1 MKNRNYNVVR
11 MNPTKTSGKKNG
23 GDKMKRLF
31 AFVLAICML
40 TTAFAGCGQQAGTP
54 TEPKADQAST
64 NEVEKKDEKPAKDVD
79 LTFFTGKVETVDLL
93 DEIIADF
100 NAQSGGITVEQE
112 YQNDASN
119 IIKIKFASG
128 EAPDIMT
135 TYEQEYVDQ
144 GKYLDLSDMDE
155 IWNRLIPSMK
165 ESCTDINSGKQ
176 YRICTNMTMAGFL
189 YNKEIFAELGIEPA
203 TTWEGFVANLEK
215 IKTEMP
221 DVDPWFIFGSEA
233 WHLGHLIEFIPHGY
247 IKAKYGATAAKTAM
261 LNNDK
266 SVLNFGDPNG
276 AMATFAA
283 GLLELQEKGLIN
295 KDVLTA
301 TNDNC
306 VDAFV
311 SGKAAMFSN
320 GMWALSSVLAKD
332 PEMAD
337 KIGFAPYPAM
347 MEDGTPMVLVA
358 EDSGYSISAD
368 TEHVEEAKAFLT
380 YLFSADNQKKYAESL
395 GSPSA
400 FMDVDAKWAPDSIVE
415 GVNNAVSSAANIG
428 FTNEKP
434 AGFSGDDAGR
444 MVQDLLAGKYT
455 AEEFAKAY
463 EAAWDAGF

>member
-1 MKNRNYNVVR
+1 
-11 MNPTKTSGKKNG
+11 
-23 GDKMKRLF
+23 MKRLF

-93 DEIIADF
+93 DEIIANF

-176 YRICTNMTMAGFL
+176 YRICTNMTMAGFF

-295 KDVLTA
+295 EDVLTA

>member
-1 MKNRNYNVVR
+1 
-11 MNPTKTSGKKNG
+11 
-23 GDKMKRLF
+23 MKRLF
-31 AFVLAICML
+31 VFVLAICML

-100 NAQSGGITVEQE
+100 NAQSGSITVEQE

-176 YRICTNMTMAGFL
+176 YRICTNMTMAGFF

-295 KDVLTA
+295 EDVLTA

>member
-1 MKNRNYNVVR
+1 
-11 MNPTKTSGKKNG
+11 
-23 GDKMKRLF
+23 MKRLF

-64 NEVEKKDEKPAKDVD
+64 NEVEKKDGKPAKDVD
-79 LTFFTGKVETVDLL
+79 LAFFTGKVETVDLL
-93 DEIIADF
+93 DEIIAGF

-176 YRICTNMTMAGFL
+176 YRICTNMTMAGFF
-189 YNKEIFAELGIEPA
+189 YNKEIFAKLGIEPA

-266 SVLNFGDPNG
+266 SILNFGDPDG

-295 KDVLTA
+295 EDVLTA

>member
-1 MKNRNYNVVR
+1 
-11 MNPTKTSGKKNG
+11 
-23 GDKMKRLF
+23 MKRLF
-31 AFVLAICML
+31 ALVLAICML

-93 DEIIADF
+93 DEIIAGF
-100 NAQSGGITVEQE
+100 NAQSSGITVEQE

-176 YRICTNMTMAGFL
+176 YRICTNMTMAGFF

-295 KDVLTA
+295 EDVLTA

>member
-1 MKNRNYNVVR
+1 
-11 MNPTKTSGKKNG
+11 
-23 GDKMKRLF
+23 MKRLF
-31 AFVLAICML
+31 ALLLAICMIA
-40 TTAFAGCGQQAGTP
+40 TMFVGCGQQNSTP
-54 TEPKADQAST
+54 AAPENNQAAT
-64 NEVEKKDEKPAKDVD
+64 NETPKKEEKPAKDVD
-79 LTFFTGKVETVDLL
+79 LAFFTGKVETVDLL
-93 DEIIADF
+93 DEIIAEF

-128 EAPDIMT
+128 EAPDVMT

-155 IWNRLIPSMK
+155 IWGRLIPSMK
-165 ESCTDINSGKQ
+165 ESCTDITSGKQ
-176 YRICTNMTMAGFL
+176 YRICTNMTMAGFF
-189 YNKEIFAELGIEPA
+189 YNKEIFDQLDIEPA

-215 IKTEMP
+215 INTEMP

-247 IKAKYGATAAKTAM
+247 IKAKYGATEAKVAM

-266 SVLNFGDPNG
+266 SKLAFGDPAG

-283 GLLELQEKGLIN
+283 GMLELQEKGLIN
-295 KDVLTA
+295 ADVLTA

-320 GMWALSSVLAKD
+320 GMWALSGVLAKD
-332 PEMAD
+332 PAMAD

-347 MEDGTPMVLVA
+347 MADGTPVVLVA

-380 YLFSADNQKKYAESL
+380 YLFNAENQKKYAESL

-400 FMDVDAKWAPDSIVE
+400 FTDVDAKWAPDAVVE
-415 GVNNAVSSAANIG
+415 GVNSAVASAANIG

>member
-1 MKNRNYNVVR
+1 
-11 MNPTKTSGKKNG
+11 
-23 GDKMKRLF
+23 MKRLF

-93 DEIIADF
+93 DEIIAGF
-100 NAQSGGITVEQE
+100 NAQGGGITVEQE

-165 ESCTDINSGKQ
+165 ESCTDISSGKQ
-176 YRICTNMTMAGFL
+176 YRICTNMTMAGFF

-266 SVLNFGDPNG
+266 SILNFGDPNG

-295 KDVLTA
+295 EDVLTA

-400 FMDVDAKWAPDSIVE
+400 FTDVDAKWAPDSIVE
-415 GVNNAVSSAANIG
+415 GVNSAVSSAANIG

>member
-1 MKNRNYNVVR
+1 
-11 MNPTKTSGKKNG
+11 
-23 GDKMKRLF
+23 MKRLF

-176 YRICTNMTMAGFL
+176 YRICTNMTMAGFF

-295 KDVLTA
+295 EDVLTA

-368 TEHVEEAKAFLT
+368 TEHVEEAKAFLA

>member
-1 MKNRNYNVVR
+1 
-11 MNPTKTSGKKNG
+11 
-23 GDKMKRLF
+23 
-31 AFVLAICML
+31 ML

-93 DEIIADF
+93 DEIIAGF

-176 YRICTNMTMAGFL
+176 YRICTNMTMAGFF

-295 KDVLTA
+295 EDVLTA

>member
-1 MKNRNYNVVR
+1 
-11 MNPTKTSGKKNG
+11 
-23 GDKMKRLF
+23 MKRLF

-93 DEIIADF
+93 DEIIAGF

-165 ESCTDINSGKQ
+165 ESCTDISSGKQ
-176 YRICTNMTMAGFL
+176 YRICTNMTMAGFF
-189 YNKEIFAELGIEPA
+189 YNKEIFAKLGIEPA

-295 KDVLTA
+295 EDVLTA

>member
-1 MKNRNYNVVR
+1 
-11 MNPTKTSGKKNG
+11 
-23 GDKMKRLF
+23 MKRLF

-165 ESCTDINSGKQ
+165 ESCTDISSGKQ
-176 YRICTNMTMAGFL
+176 YRICTNMTMAGFF

-295 KDVLTA
+295 EDVLTA

>member
-1 MKNRNYNVVR
+1 
-11 MNPTKTSGKKNG
+11 
-23 GDKMKRLF
+23 MKRLF

-93 DEIIADF
+93 DEIIAGF

-155 IWNRLIPSMK
+155 IWDRLIPSMK

-176 YRICTNMTMAGFL
+176 YRICTNMTMAGFF
-189 YNKEIFAELGIEPA
+189 YNKEIFAKLGIEPA

-295 KDVLTA
+295 EDVLTA

>member
-1 MKNRNYNVVR
+1 
-11 MNPTKTSGKKNG
+11 
-23 GDKMKRLF
+23 MKRLF

-93 DEIIADF
+93 DEIIAGF

-144 GKYLDLSDMDE
+144 GKYLDLSDMEE

-176 YRICTNMTMAGFL
+176 YRICTNMTMAGFF

-295 KDVLTA
+295 EDVLTA

-380 YLFSADNQKKYAESL
+380 YLFSANNQKKYAESL

>member
-1 MKNRNYNVVR
+1 
-11 MNPTKTSGKKNG
+11 
-23 GDKMKRLF
+23 MKRLF

-155 IWNRLIPSMK
+155 IWDRLIPSMK

-176 YRICTNMTMAGFL
+176 YRICTNMTMAGFF

-266 SVLNFGDPNG
+266 SILNFGDPNG

-295 KDVLTA
+295 EDVLTA

>member
-1 MKNRNYNVVR
+1 
-11 MNPTKTSGKKNG
+11 
-23 GDKMKRLF
+23 MKRLF

-93 DEIIADF
+93 DEIIAGF

-176 YRICTNMTMAGFL
+176 YCICTNMTMAGFF

-266 SVLNFGDPNG
+266 SILNFGDPNG

-295 KDVLTA
+295 EDVLTA

>member
-1 MKNRNYNVVR
+1 
-11 MNPTKTSGKKNG
+11 
-23 GDKMKRLF
+23 MKRLF

-40 TTAFAGCGQQAGTP
+40 TTAFAGCGQQTNTP

-165 ESCTDINSGKQ
+165 ESCTDISSGKQ
-176 YRICTNMTMAGFL
+176 YRICTNMTMAGFF

-266 SVLNFGDPNG
+266 SILNFGDPNG

-295 KDVLTA
+295 EDVLTA

-400 FMDVDAKWAPDSIVE
+400 FTDVDAKWAPDSIVE
-415 GVNNAVSSAANIG
+415 GVNSAVSSAANIG

>member
-1 MKNRNYNVVR
+1 
-11 MNPTKTSGKKNG
+11 
-23 GDKMKRLF
+23 MKRLF

-40 TTAFAGCGQQAGTP
+40 TTAFAGCGQQAGTH

-64 NEVEKKDEKPAKDVD
+64 NEVEKEDEKPAKDVD

-93 DEIIADF
+93 DEIIAGF

-165 ESCTDINSGKQ
+165 ESCTDISSGKQ
-176 YRICTNMTMAGFL
+176 YRICTNMTMAGFF

-283 GLLELQEKGLIN
+283 GLLELQKKGLIN
-295 KDVLTA
+295 EDVLTA

>member
-1 MKNRNYNVVR
+1 
-11 MNPTKTSGKKNG
+11 
-23 GDKMKRLF
+23 MKRLF

-40 TTAFAGCGQQAGTP
+40 TTAFAGCGQQVGTP

-176 YRICTNMTMAGFL
+176 YRICTNMTMAGFF

-266 SVLNFGDPNG
+266 SILNFGDPNG

-295 KDVLTA
+295 EDVLTA